1 MAYLGKPLQFAQYP
15 SKFFSGDGTAQTVAL
30 DYSPPNKA
38 SVLVFIE
45 GVRQDTSAYN
55 TSGTNLTFTGTT
67 PVGTNNIE
75 VVQLGLQTPVGTA
88 GAVQATGTADAT
100 TFLRGDYAWS
110 EVSGGTVTTVGEYFN
125 NYTEITA
132 DTTFNIPTTEN
143 AFLSGPITINDGGG
157 TVTMTLSSTTTL
169 KLI

>member
-15 SKFFSGDGTAQTVAL
+15 SKFFSGDGSSTQTVAL
-30 DYSPPNKA
+30 DYAPPNKA

-55 TSGTNLTFTGTT
+55 TSGTNLTFTGAT
-67 PVGTNNIE
+67 PSGTNNIE

-110 EVSGGTVTTVGEYFN
+110 AVTVGAITTEGDYYYNYNTISSTITTTVEA
-125 NYTEITA
+125 TKA
-132 DTTFNIPTTEN
+132 
-143 AFLSGPITINDGGG
+143 AFVAGPISITGSAVW
-157 TVTMTLSSTTTL
+157 TVVGELTM
-169 KLI
+169 I

>member
-88 GAVQATGTADAT
+88 GAVQATGSAGVT
-100 TFLRGDYAWS
+100 TFLRGDYSWS
-110 EVSGGTVTTVGEYFN
+110 PVTVGAITTEGDYYYNYNTISATITTTVGA
-125 NYTEITA
+125 TKA
-132 DTTFNIPTTEN
+132 
-143 AFLSGPITINDGGG
+143 AFVAGPISITGSAVW
-157 TVTMTLSSTTTL
+157 TVVGELTM
-169 KLI
+169 I

>member
-88 GAVQATGTADAT
+88 GAVQATGSASSS

-110 EVSGGTVTTVGEYFN
+110 AVTVGAITTEGDYYYNYNTISATITTTVGA
-125 NYTEITA
+125 TKA
-132 DTTFNIPTTEN
+132 
-143 AFLSGPITINDGGG
+143 AFVAGPISITGSAVW
-157 TVTMTLSSTTTL
+157 TVVGELTM
-169 KLI
+169 I